1 MKLVYRFGSGR
12 AEGSAQMKDVLGGK
26 GANLAEMT
34 NLGLPVP
41 PGFTITTAVCVHHMK
56 KRELPRGLDKEVE
69 QGIHCIEGIMDRRF
83 GDAHDP
89 LLFSVRSGARA
100 SMPGMMDTVLN
111 LGLNDKTVVGL
122 ARHSGNERFA
132 WDSYR
137 RLIQTYGDVVMGMK
151 PESQE
156 ERDPFEVEIEKLKAR
171 RHVKYD
177 FE

>member
-1 MKLVYRFGSGR
+1 MKSVYRFGSGR

-34 NLGLPVP
+34 NIGLPVP
-41 PGFTITTAVCVHHMK
+41 PGFTIAASACVHYMK
-56 KRELPRGLDKEVE
+56 RRAMPQGLDHDVA
-69 QGIHCIEGIMDRRF
+69 QGIHYVEGIMGRRF
-83 GDAHDP
+83 GDARDP

-111 LGLNDKTVVGL
+111 LGLNDKTVEGL
-122 ARHSGNERFA
+122 ARASKNPRFA

-137 RLIQTYGDVVMGMK
+137 RLIQTYADVVMGMK

-156 ERDPFEVEIEKLKAR
+156 ERDPLRSRLTSSSGVAT
-171 RHVKYD
+171 
-177 FE
+177 